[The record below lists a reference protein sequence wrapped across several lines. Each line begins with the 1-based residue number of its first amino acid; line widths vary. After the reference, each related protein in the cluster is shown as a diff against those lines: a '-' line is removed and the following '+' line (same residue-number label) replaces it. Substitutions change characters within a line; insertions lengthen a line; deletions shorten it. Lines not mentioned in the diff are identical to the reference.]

1 MGKLLIRVHHNRRIH
16 TLEVRQNF
24 MRWYIVLGKYSA
36 YHFERTSEGWIQRQG
51 GYIPDKLLFQ
61 IIEQLEELHQK

>member
-1 MGKLLIRVHHNRRIH
+1 
-16 TLEVRQNF
+16 